1 MRSNERR
8 ESVRVNYLCECQV
21 ESEGLRTGPV
31 TGRINDLSLDG
42 VFIDSM
48 LWLPIGST
56 LKLKFKVQDR
66 RIRATGEV
74 RYFMPHVGMGVRF
87 IDLDPYDR
95 EVIESVVYD
104 KPMPA
109 PPALLAPGG
118 TGPLTARTGGTG
130 PPGASPA
137 VMSGNLSVVNLFDV
151 IHMIESGG
159 LTGCLSVQAEA
170 SCSEIYFND
179 GVIVGASGDSATGIT
194 ALNRILGVLGETFE
208 FHGSDGPFDVTIRS
222 SSNTSLILDML
233 THKDHDARATLN

>member
-1 MRSNERR
+1 MRSKERR
-8 ESVRVNYLCECQV
+8 ESVRVNFLCECEV

-48 LWLPIGST
+48 LWLPIGAT
-56 LKLKFKVQDR
+56 LKFKFKVQDR
-66 RIRATGEV
+66 AIRAIGEV

-87 IDLDPYDR
+87 TDLDPHDR

-109 PPALLAPGG
+109 PPATPARGA
-118 TGPLTARTGGTG
+118 TGPLTRPGSG
-130 PPGASPA
+130 PLGAPGAI
-137 VMSGNLSVVNLFDV
+137 MSGNLAVVNLFDV

-159 LTGCLSVQAEA
+159 LTGCLSIQTDA
-170 SCSEIYFND
+170 SSSEIQFNE
-179 GVIVGASGDSATGIT
+179 GVIAGASDDSCTGLT
-194 ALNRILGVLGETFE
+194 ALNRILGAQCESFE
-208 FHGSDGPFDVTIRS
+208 FHCSDTPFEITINS

-233 THKDHDARATLN
+233 THKDEDAAATLH